1 MILISNNKKNKI
13 DKIFNLYI
21 KIKYKK
27 AKSDKLKGLLKDIL
41 MNISEKI
48 LNTAFLIWFNT
59 LITKKEFVKIFFTAK
74 VKKTINLYLY
84 IAVPILNVIK
94 NYFKRFL
101 RKDK

>member
-48 LNTAFLIWFNT
+48 LNTAFLI
-59 LITKKEFVKIFFTAK
+59 
-74 VKKTINLYLY
+74 
-84 IAVPILNVIK
+84 
-94 NYFKRFL
+94 
-101 RKDK
+101 